1 VKATRREALG
11 TLLGAGVSVAGSAI
25 GAVAPA
31 AATAPAQ
38 PAAPGCAGHGSHD
51 WSHLRWAAGFEG
63 QRKPDLGDGT
73 FLNPLISGDHP
84 DPSILR
90 DGSNYYLTFSSF
102 DAYPGLPVW
111 RSTDLV
117 NWQPMGSTLNKPVGS
132 VWAPELVKH
141 GKLFYNYFHAR
152 TPRYRSLYVITAQD
166 MAGPW
171 SDPVDLKLHAH
182 IDPGHA
188 VGEDGKRYLFLSN
201 GDRVRLTDDGL
212 ATDGAVEHVYDPWRY
227 PPEWNVETFAPE
239 GPKVLRRGEWFYLI
253 LAVGGT
259 AGPPTGHMVIVA
271 RSRSIHGPWEN
282 APNNP
287 MIRTTSAGEKWWS
300 RGHATAFEA
309 PDGSWWMVYHGYE
322 NGFWTLGRQTLL
334 DPLHWTAEGWLVAD
348 GGDLSRPIAK
358 PGLVKP
364 PQSKAAQ
371 AKPAAKDATAPV
383 PHGAPL
389 SDDFSGKSLAQQWS
403 FYDPGPDESRRLRFE
418 PGALV
423 VTGKGSEP
431 RDCSPLTF
439 LAGELAYQFEVDVE
453 VQGDAHAGVL
463 LYYNRRLYCGLGF
476 DARRFTMHRYGLER
490 TRARAAGSSRKLRLR
505 VTNDRHIVS
514 FHWSDPAATDG
525 VTWNKYDVQM
535 EVSGYHHNVAG
546 DFLSLRPGIYVAG
559 AGEAR
564 FANLRFRAL

>member
-1 VKATRREALG
+1 M
-11 TLLGAGVSVAGSAI
+11 LGAGASVTAVGQSAK
-25 GAVAPA
+25 A
-31 AATAPAQ
+31 APAQ
-38 PAAPGCAGHGSHD
+38 PAAPGCAGD
-51 WSHLRWAAGFEG
+51 WSTLRWATGFEG

-90 DGSNYYLTFSSF
+90 DGTNYYLTFSSF
-102 DAYPGLPVW
+102 DAYPGLPLW
-111 RSTDLV
+111 KSNDLV
-117 NWQPMGSTLNKPVGS
+117 NWQPVGPTLNEPVGS

-141 GKLFYNYFHAR
+141 GKRYYNYFHAR
-152 TPRYRSLYVITAQD
+152 TPRYRSLYVIWAD
-166 MAGPW
+166 EIEGPW
-171 SDPVDLKLHAH
+171 SDPIDLKLHAH

-227 PPEWNVETFAPE
+227 PAEWDVETFAPE
-239 GPKVLRRGEWFYLI
+239 GPKVLRHGDFFYLI

-287 MIRTTSAGEKWWS
+287 LIRTVSATEKWWS
-300 RGHATAFEA
+300 RGHATAVEA

-334 DPLHWTAEGWLVAD
+334 DPVHWTADGWLVAD
-348 GGDLSRPIAK
+348 GGDLSKPIRK
-358 PGLVKP
+358 PGVK
-364 PQSKAAQ
+364 ARI
-371 AKPAAKDATAPV
+371 APL

-389 SDDFSGKSLAQQWS
+389 SDDFSGKTLKQQWS
-403 FYDPGPDESRRLRFE
+403 FYDPGPDEAQRLRFDN
-418 PGALV
+418 GSLV
-423 VTGKGSEP
+423 IQGKGAHP
-431 RDCSPLTF
+431 RDASPLTF
-439 LAGELAYQFEVDVE
+439 ITGDLKYQFEVDVD
-453 VQGDAHAGVL
+453 VSGDAHAGVL
-463 LYYNRRLYCGLGF
+463 LFYNRRLYCGLGF
-476 DARRFTMHRYGLER
+476 DARRFVMHRYGLER
-490 TRARAAGSSRKLRLR
+490 NRARPADSSRQLRLR
-505 VTNDRHIVS
+505 VTLDGHIAT
-514 FHWSDPAATDG
+514 FHWREARAAKNAP
-525 VTWNKYDVQM
+525 WNKYDVQM
-535 EVSGYHHNVAG
+535 ELSGYHHNVAG

-564 FANLRFRAL
+564 FSNLRFSAGSAVLPTLLQR